1 MCFESRPIATTAIV
15 VAHGRRAAGTLAR
28 CIHRADRGCLRHVRH
43 RSAHDTMRCPRFWL
57 AWTSFVL
64 PLSLEGQDPPG
75 LTAGQIARITAA
87 GEDTAFVLT
96 VAKVI
101 PLGFDL
107 IPLGHSTCFDERP
120 TAAAPPLAVG
130 DRVRNTD
137 GTEGFVLSLL
147 VNDDNEVSLR
157 VFLGPDL
164 SDSVRHAWQDFDY
177 WSPDSVTVTAR
188 RPGRRSLLRVPRRLP
203 SEPCAYL
210 GERLRDWMAR
220 TQFRERECR
229 TRSPA
234 VSLCVFQAASGLK
247 YDPELVVL
255 VQSEFRDSVARRV
268 AATYRITGALGGMV
282 RSSRGEGPTDL
293 DELDADTEKYLT
305 LLYGSPRDTT
315 VLTNRIKTWRMPR
328 SAVTRQTVGDGQYS
342 DRVTWSWQRPPAPR

>member
-1 MCFESRPIATTAIV
+1 
-15 VAHGRRAAGTLAR
+15 
-28 CIHRADRGCLRHVRH
+28 
-43 RSAHDTMRCPRFWL
+43 MRCPRFWL

-188 RPGRRSLLRVPRRLP
+188 RSGRRSLL
-203 SEPCAYL
+203 
-210 GERLRDWMAR
+210 
-220 TQFRERECR
+220 
-229 TRSPA
+229 
-234 VSLCVFQAASGLK
+234 
-247 YDPELVVL
+247 
-255 VQSEFRDSVARRV
+255 
-268 AATYRITGALGGMV
+268 
-282 RSSRGEGPTDL
+282 
-293 DELDADTEKYLT
+293 
-305 LLYGSPRDTT
+305 
-315 VLTNRIKTWRMPR
+315 
-328 SAVTRQTVGDGQYS
+328 
-342 DRVTWSWQRPPAPR
+342 